1 MVTFSKEIYIHKF
14 SYLLF
19 IYVYILLIYTY
30 IYSSFLFLHT
40 HIYVYRHIYD
50 DKGGIFMGRYDVLL
64 VCEQVLRKP
73 LSDKILHY

>member
-19 IYVYILLIYTY
+19 IYVYIYYIY

-50 DKGGIFMGRYDVLL
+50 DKGGIFMGGYDALL

>member
-1 MVTFSKEIYIHKF
+1 MVTFSKEIYIHNF
-14 SYLLF
+14 
-19 IYVYILLIYTY
+19 LIYYLYMYISYIY

-64 VCEQVLRKP
+64 VCEQVVRKP